1 MYKFLAASGED
12 MVETIFL
19 VRHGEAESNVGEYFG
34 GWLDVP
40 LTELGKRQAAA
51 LKKRLAHE
59 GIGRAFCSD
68 LRRARETFEG
78 IGLSCPVEYAK
89 ELREKSY
96 GGLEG
101 VRWEDDEKYDKY
113 HLDAYVR
120 APGGENNVD
129 VQKRVLPYFRKKVM
143 NAKEGSVLVVS
154 HHGPLVVFACD
165 LLGMPL
171 PNWRRLRLGNCGLCI
186 ITKEGKSWRVKLWN
200 SLSHFGLESFG
211 PLLKKEGR
219 E

>member
-1 MYKFLAASGED
+1 MA
-12 MVETIFL
+12 ETIFL

-40 LTELGKRQAAA
+40 LTPLGRRQAAA
-51 LKKRLAHE
+51 LAKRLPHE
-59 GIGRAFCSD
+59 KIERAFCSD
-68 LRRARETFEG
+68 LRRAKETLEG
-78 IGLSCPVEYAK
+78 IALGCPVTYAK

-96 GGLEG
+96 GELEG

-129 VQKRVLPYFRKKVM
+129 LQRRVLPYFKKRVIGS
-143 NAKEGSVLVVS
+143 KEKRVLVVS
-154 HHGPLVVFACD
+154 HHGPLVVLACD

-171 PNWRRLRLGNCGLCI
+171 SNWRRLRLGNCGLCI
-186 ITKEGKSWRVKLWN
+186 LTREGKNWRVTLWN
-200 SLSHFGLESFG
+200 SLSHFGLENFK
-211 PLLKKEGR
+211 PLLGR
-219 E
+219 EKRK

>member
-1 MYKFLAASGED
+1 
-12 MVETIFL
+12 MVDTVFL
-19 VRHGEAESNVGEYFG
+19 VRHGEAESNVGDYFG

-40 LTELGKRQAAA
+40 LTPLGRRQASL

-59 GIGRAFCSD
+59 AIGRAFCSD
-68 LRRARETFEG
+68 LARARETLELL
-78 IGLSCPVEYAK
+78 GLGCPVEYAK

-96 GGLEG
+96 GQLEG

-129 VQKRVLPYFRKKVM
+129 LQKRVNPYFRKKVM
-143 NAKEGSVLVVS
+143 NAKEEKVVVVS

-171 PNWRRLRLGNCGLCI
+171 SNWRRLRLGNCGLCI
-186 ITKEGKSWRVKLWN
+186 ITREGKDWRVKLWN
-200 SLSHFGLESFG
+200 SLSHFGLESYR

-219 E
+219 K